1 MPALIEDYA
10 LLGNCR
16 TAALVDRCGSLD
28 WLCFPRFDS
37 PACFSAL
44 LGSSDNGR
52 WRICPSQPLTGTE
65 RRYRDSTMILETVF
79 HTEQGSAMLVDWMPV
94 GEQDCVVRTVVG
106 LSGQVEFDMEL
117 VMRFDYGSSVPWV
130 EQAQPRTLTAAAG
143 PDMLV
148 LRSASDLHAV
158 DHRTGS
164 RFTVEAGEQLC
175 YRLSFQP
182 SHLPVQPAVEAEL
195 SLVETERYWRE
206 FAQRC
211 PDVGSWTPLV
221 KRSLLTLKAMTYAPT
236 GGIVA
241 AVTTSLP
248 EQLGG
253 ERNWD
258 YRYCWLRDATM
269 TLLAF
274 MNLGYY
280 EEAAAWRKWLMRSVA
295 GNPEQMQIMYGLAG
309 ERRLPEQTL
318 PWLTGYEGSAPVRIG
333 NGAATQRQLDVYG
346 EVADAMSQAIRA
358 GLPRHPRGA
367 AIFRVILPYLESIWE
382 QPDEGIWEI
391 RGEPQHF
398 THSKV
403 MAWVAFDRA
412 ATLAEP
418 TEEGRAQAQHY
429 RAVADRIHAQ
439 VCSRGIDTE
448 HGHFVQA
455 YGSTHTDASLLQI
468 ALTGFLPPD
477 DPRVVATVARIESTL
492 MRDGLLLR
500 YDTAHGVDGLDP
512 GEGTFLVCSFWL
524 ADVYVLQGRMAD
536 AQRLFERLAGLC
548 NDVGLLAEQYDPK
561 AARMLGN
568 FPQAFSQLGII
579 NTALNLYRAQNPAQ
593 ARAAATAGVCVE

>member
-65 RRYRDSTMILETVF
+65 RRYRDNTMILETLF

-130 EQAQPRTLTAAAG
+130 EQAQPRTLTAVAG

-164 RFTVEAGEQLC
+164 RFMVEAGEQLC

-211 PDVGSWTPLV
+211 PDVGGWTPLV

-455 YGSTHTDASLLQI
+455 YGSSHTDASLLQI

-593 ARAAATAGVCVE
+593 ARAAATADVCVE

>member
-16 TAALVDRCGSLD
+16 TAALVDRSGSLD

-44 LGSSDNGR
+44 LGDSENGR
-52 WRICPSQPLTGTE
+52 WRICPSDALTGTE

-79 HTEQGSAMLVDWMPV
+79 HTERGSAMLVDWMPV

-106 LSGQVEFDMEL
+106 LSGQVAFDMEL

-130 EQAQPRTLTAAAG
+130 EQAQPRTLTAVAG

-164 RFTVEAGEQLC
+164 RFTVGAGERLC

-182 SHLPVQPAVEAEL
+182 SHLPVQPAVDADSGL
-195 SLVETERYWRE
+195 ADTERYWRE
-206 FAQRC
+206 FAERC
-211 PDVGSWTPLV
+211 PDVGAWTPLV

-318 PWLTGYEGSAPVRIG
+318 PWLAGYEGSAPVRIG

-412 ATLAEP
+412 ANLAEP
-418 TEEGRAQAQHY
+418 TEEGREQAIRY

-439 VCSRGIDTE
+439 VCNSGVDAQ

-477 DPRVVATVARIESTL
+477 DPRVVATVARIETTL

-524 ADVYVLQGRMAD
+524 ADVYVLQGRMDD
-536 AQRLFERLAGLC
+536 AEHLFERLAGLC
-548 NDVGLLAEQYDPK
+548 NDVGLLAEQYDPQ
-561 AARMLGN
+561 AGRMLGN

-579 NTALNLYRAQNPAQ
+579 NTALNLYRAQNPAK
-593 ARAAATAGVCVE
+593 ARAAASGVHAV

>member
-16 TAALVDRCGSLD
+16 TAALVDRSGSLD

-130 EQAQPRTLTAAAG
+130 EQAQPRTLTAVAG

-164 RFTVEAGEQLC
+164 RFKVEAGEQLG

-211 PDVGSWTPLV
+211 PDVGGWTPLV

-412 ATLAEP
+412 A
-418 TEEGRAQAQHY
+418 
-429 RAVADRIHAQ
+429 
-439 VCSRGIDTE
+439 
-448 HGHFVQA
+448 
-455 YGSTHTDASLLQI
+455 
-468 ALTGFLPPD
+468 
-477 DPRVVATVARIESTL
+477 
-492 MRDGLLLR
+492 
-500 YDTAHGVDGLDP
+500 
-512 GEGTFLVCSFWL
+512 
-524 ADVYVLQGRMAD
+524 
-536 AQRLFERLAGLC
+536 
-548 NDVGLLAEQYDPK
+548 
-561 AARMLGN
+561 
-568 FPQAFSQLGII
+568 
-579 NTALNLYRAQNPAQ
+579 
-593 ARAAATAGVCVE
+593 

>member
-1 MPALIEDYA
+1 MLALIEDYA

-16 TAALVDRCGSLD
+16 TAALVDKSGSLD

-44 LGSSDNGR
+44 LGDSENGR
-52 WRICPSQPLTGTE
+52 WRICPSDPLTGTE
-65 RRYRDSTMILETVF
+65 RRYRDSTVTLETVF
-79 HTEQGSAMLVDWMPV
+79 HTEHGSAMLVDWMPV

-106 LSGQVEFDMEL
+106 LSGKVAFDMEL

-130 EQAQPRTLTAAAG
+130 EQAHPRTLTAVAG

-164 RFTVEAGEQLC
+164 RFTVGAGERLC

-182 SHLPVQPAVEAEL
+182 SHLPLQPAVDADRCL
-195 SLVETERYWRE
+195 AETERYWRE
-206 FAQRC
+206 FAERC
-211 PDVGSWTPLV
+211 PHVGAWTPLV

-318 PWLTGYEGSAPVRIG
+318 PWLAGYEGSAPVRIG

-391 RGEPQHF
+391 RGAPQHF

-412 ATLAEP
+412 ANLAEP
-418 TEEGRAQAQHY
+418 TEEGQEQAARY

-439 VCSRGIDTE
+439 VCSQGIDAQ

-477 DPRVVATVARIESTL
+477 DPRVVATVARIETTL

-561 AARMLGN
+561 AGRMLGN

-593 ARAAATAGVCVE
+593 ARAAAAVGARVE

>member
-79 HTEQGSAMLVDWMPV
+79 HTEQGSAMLVDWMPI

-130 EQAQPRTLTAAAG
+130 EQAQPRTLTAVAG

-164 RFTVEAGEQLC
+164 RFKVEAGEQLC

-211 PDVGSWTPLV
+211 PDVGGWTPLV

-309 ERRLPEQTL
+309 ERDLQEYDL
-318 PWLTGYEGSAPVRIG
+318 PWLAGYEHSQPVRVG
-333 NGAATQRQLDVYG
+333 NAAAGQHQLDIYG
-346 EVADAMSQAIRA
+346 EVADAMTQAIKG
-358 GLPRHPRGA
+358 GLPRHPRSA
-367 AIFRVILPYLESIWE
+367 AIARLILPYVESIWRE
-382 QPDEGIWEI
+382 PDEGIWEV
-391 RGEPQHF
+391 RGGPQHF
-398 THSKV
+398 VHSKV

-412 ATLAEP
+412 ASLAET
-418 TEEGRAQAQHY
+418 TEEELDRSKHY
-429 RAVADRIHAQ
+429 RRVADEIHRE
-439 VCSRGIDTE
+439 VCTKGLDPSGE
-448 HGHFVQA
+448 HFVQA
-455 YGSTHTDASLLQI
+455 YGSSEMDASLLQI
-468 ALTGFLPPD
+468 ALTGFLPAD
-477 DPRVVATVARIESTL
+477 DPRFVRTLEQIESRL
-492 MRDGLLLR
+492 QKNGLLLR
-500 YDTAHGVDGLDP
+500 YDSDSCGDGLSS

-524 ADVYVLQGRMAD
+524 ADVYVLQGRHEQAD
-536 AQRLFERLAGLC
+536 ALYQRLLGLC
-548 NDVGLLAEQYDPK
+548 NDLGLLAEQYDPTGQ
-561 AARMLGN
+561 RMLGN
-568 FPQAFSQLGII
+568 FPQAFSHIGII
-579 NTALNLYRAQNPAQ
+579 NTALNLHKVQCP
-593 ARAAATAGVCVE
+593 ARARCG